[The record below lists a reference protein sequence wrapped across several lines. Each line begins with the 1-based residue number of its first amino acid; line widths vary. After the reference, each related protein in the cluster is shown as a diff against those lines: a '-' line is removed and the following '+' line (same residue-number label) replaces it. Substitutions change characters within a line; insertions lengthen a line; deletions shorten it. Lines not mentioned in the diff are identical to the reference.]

1 MKKLIEIQEDEG
13 LEGLLGERVTLFCA
27 AYIYTGKLTGVNE
40 TCVRLDDAA
49 IVYDTG
55 PLDNSPWADAQSL
68 PGPWYVQLSS
78 VESFG
83 QLK

>member
-1 MKKLIEIQEDEG
+1 MKQVEGEG

-27 AYIYTGKLTGVNE
+27 AYIYTGKLTVVND

-49 IVYDTG
+49 IVYETG
-55 PLDNSPWADAQSL
+55 PLTTKKWLDAQTL
-68 PGPWYVQLSS
+68 PGPWYVQLSA

-83 QLK
+83 KLK